1 MVPHHEKSDEIYVAI
16 NKDYHNSML
25 GFRKQINKRE
35 LVVGWFSTTSSSR
48 TEYVTDNCSLI
59 HEFYSNECSNPV
71 HVVVDTLLPSN
82 IEHMLIKAYMS
93 KPILVGTFALG
104 NVFQSLR
111 VQLDM
116 TNEQE
121 VLCLYQMI
129 HGQEKGLAW
138 KCTSTVAD
146 IASAQDSFKHASL
159 CLSKIINKAIQ
170 YVESSQD
177 VNPQISFAIADAI
190 ATLHSVKR
198 EDFDS
203 IFASKR
209 DTLLMISYLTAMTKT
224 QLVVAE
230 KLNAVL

>member
-1 MVPHHEKSDEIYVAI
+1 
-16 NKDYHNSML
+16 ML

-48 TEYVTDNCSLI
+48 TDYVTDNCSLI
-59 HEFYSNECSNPV
+59 HEFYSNECANPV

-116 TNEQE
+116 SNEQE

-129 HGQEKGLAW
+129 HGQADGLAW
-138 KCTSTVAD
+138 KNTSIIST
-146 IASAQDSFKHASL
+146 ISSAQDSFKCASV
-159 CLSKIINKAIQ
+159 CLGNTINKAIH
-170 YVESSQD
+170 YVESSKD
-177 VNPQISFAIADAI
+177 VNPQIHVAIADAI
-190 ATLHSVKR
+190 ATLHSVKK
-198 EDFDS
+198 EDFDA
-203 IFASKR
+203 IFSSKK
-209 DTLLMISYLTAMTKT
+209 DTLLMISYLTEMTKT
-224 QLVVAE
+224 QLIVSE